1 VINFKCVGCGENL
14 EAPASLQG
22 STLECPKCGI
32 TVKVPTQVA
41 NINKDDPT
49 NVQQVQ
55 TNVQQGAF
63 IGSISCL
70 VLGIIFMFLPFL
82 SFFLYIPLF
91 LAAFVLS
98 IVAMSQRRIVG
109 GIVCLLLTIIVPPG
123 IWGIRLAMLGDAI
136 VTAFEEVE
144 KEMDEAFEEPER
156 FDPFAETR
164 TTINDKQEQDNVN
177 DRKKRQIA
185 LQNKRQKQIE
195 LQNQRQKQSYFK
207 YVVLQ
212 NIEVGQSILDEVGV
226 FGEVKNNGD
235 RTLKEVEIIIYCLDK
250 RGQPIFEKTYH
261 PVYVSES
268 SFSFGNEDKPLKPNY
283 SAKFG
288 CNLDDAPSEWVN
300 KVQVKVINIEF
311 AD

>member
-1 VINFKCVGCGENL
+1 
-14 EAPASLQG
+14 
-22 STLECPKCGI
+22 
-32 TVKVPTQVA
+32 
-41 NINKDDPT
+41 
-49 NVQQVQ
+49 
-55 TNVQQGAF
+55 
-63 IGSISCL
+63 
-70 VLGIIFMFLPFL
+70 
-82 SFFLYIPLF
+82 
-91 LAAFVLS
+91 
-98 IVAMSQRRIVG
+98 MSWIH
-109 GIVCLLLTIIVPPG
+109 
-123 IWGIRLAMLGDAI
+123 D
-136 VTAFEEVE
+136 
-144 KEMDEAFEEPER
+144 
-156 FDPFAETR
+156 
-164 TTINDKQEQDNVN
+164 DKQEQDNFN
-177 DRKKRQIA
+177 DRKQRQIA
-185 LQNKRQKQIE
+185 

-226 FGEVKNNGD
+226 FGEVKNNGN